1 LLRLL
6 RRRRFAQGYFE
17 DTLRKGFVA
26 FLRDAKIVLG
36 CGPRIP
42 SGAIFIS
49 SLRENAGPS
58 TPLRFAQDDR
68 GGDGATGFGVLWFPT
83 LPRKAAEGWGTGH
96 LWDIIPSQ
104 KSRNAGPS
112 TALRCAQD
120 DRGGDGAPGFGV
132 LWFPT
137 LPRKTAEGW
146 ARGICGISSLREK
159 NLNAGPST
167 ALRFAQDDRCGDGAT
182 GRTFPWHAMTRFQG
196 GERGCAG
203 RQARES
209 DAW

>member
-1 LLRLL
+1 MGQPALGCCSFPPFR
-6 RRRRFAQGYFE
+6 E
-17 DTLRKGFVA
+17 KLRK
-26 FLRDAKIVLG
+26 
-36 CGPRIP
+36 
-42 SGAIFIS
+42 
-49 SLRENAGPS
+49 
-58 TPLRFAQDDR
+58 
-68 GGDGATGFGVLWFPT
+68 DG
-83 LPRKAAEGWGTGH
+83 
-96 LWDIIPSQ
+96 
-104 KSRNAGPS
+104 
-112 TALRCAQD
+112 
-120 DRGGDGAPGFGV
+120 
-132 LWFPT
+132 
-137 LPRKTAEGW
+137 